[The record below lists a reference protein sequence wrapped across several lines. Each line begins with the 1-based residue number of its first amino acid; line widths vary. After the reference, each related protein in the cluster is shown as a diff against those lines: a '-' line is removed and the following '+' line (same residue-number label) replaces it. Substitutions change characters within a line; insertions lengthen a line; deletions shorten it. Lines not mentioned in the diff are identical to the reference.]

1 MKFKL
6 DECMDIRLIT
16 LFSDAG
22 HDAKTVFEEGLS
34 GESDKKIYSVRI
46 PHNSYGTRNTS
57 LGTSFRDSE
66 RRIHA
71 GIFG

>member
-22 HDAKTVFEEGLS
+22 PDAQTVFEEDLS
-34 GESDKKIYSVRI
+34 GEPDKKIYSVSIEEKRI
-46 PHNSYGTRNTS
+46 LIT
-57 LGTSFRDSE
+57 
-66 RRIHA
+66 
-71 GIFG
+71 

>member
-22 HDAKTVFEEGLS
+22 HDAKTVFEEDLS
-34 GESDKKIYSVRI
+34 GKPDKKIYSVRI
-46 PHNSYGTRNTS
+46 PHNSYGTPNTS
-57 LGTSFRDSE
+57 
-66 RRIHA
+66 
-71 GIFG
+71 